1 VTLERIER
9 PTTPPKPPLSDGV
22 VTLRAW
28 RTEDVPAL
36 VTICNGDEEMSYWL
50 DRLPQPYTQKD
61 GSDYVLRAERGW
73 RGEEIETPL
82 AIVDAET
89 GEVLGSCG
97 VRWNDPQQGVAEVG
111 YWTRREA
118 RGRGVATRA
127 LRLLAG
133 WVLGT
138 LSFERL
144 ELLAD
149 TRNEP
154 SLRVG
159 KKAGFRREGVIRSAR
174 TNARDGLRVDHAL
187 YSLLRSELVH

>member
-1 VTLERIER
+1 M
-9 PTTPPKPPLSDGV
+9 
-22 VTLRAW
+22 TLRPW

-61 GSDYVLRAERGW
+61 GRDYVLRAERGW
-73 RGEEIETPL
+73 RGQEMETPF

-97 VRWNDPQQGVAEVG
+97 VRWNDSQQGVAEVG

-127 LRLLAG
+127 VRLLAG

-159 KKAGFRREGVIRSAR
+159 KKAGFKREGVIRSAR
-174 TNARDGLRVDHAL
+174 INARDGLRVDHAL
-187 YSLLRSELVH
+187 YSLLRSELVQ